1 MGAVGYE
8 AIKEECLR
16 KDKEKE
22 QVCVIVVL
30 VYVHV
35 FTTCVRVCVGVGV
48 NFHAFKY
55 IVCVVLKH
63 IYNTR
68 MHTQHGFC
76 LIQPSMGGKLMKLT
90 SALGKKSRVDDLSH
104 TYHFVQMRGPD
115 GKGFAEMAVSRV
127 EAAAAGLYKG
137 MEHSGGGA
145 SAGVCVCGGVEHSGG
160 GASAGVC
167 VEGWSIVEVVPVQ
180 VCVWRGGV

>member
-1 MGAVGYE
+1 
-8 AIKEECLR
+8 
-16 KDKEKE
+16 
-22 QVCVIVVL
+22 
-30 VYVHV
+30 
-35 FTTCVRVCVGVGV
+35 
-48 NFHAFKY
+48 
-55 IVCVVLKH
+55 
-63 IYNTR
+63 
-68 MHTQHGFC
+68 
-76 LIQPSMGGKLMKLT
+76 MKLT

-167 VEGWSIVEVVPVQ
+167 GGVEHSGGGASAGVCVEGWSMEHSGGGASAG
-180 VCVWRGGV
+180 VCVWRGGA